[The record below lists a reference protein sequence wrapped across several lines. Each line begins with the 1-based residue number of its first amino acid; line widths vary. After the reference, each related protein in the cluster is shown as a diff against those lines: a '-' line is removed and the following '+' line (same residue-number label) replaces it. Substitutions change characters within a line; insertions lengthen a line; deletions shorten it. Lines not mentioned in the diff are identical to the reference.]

1 MKISVEDMIEKHF
14 SGDRKKAAAACEIT
28 VAFLNNMVS
37 QERTVSR
44 LENGDFILNSKK
56 AKIFKN
62 NVCVI

>member
-14 SGDRKKAAAACEIT
+14 NGDRKLAAAAADIT

-37 QERTVSR
+37 QDRDVLL

-56 AKIFKN
+56 SKIFNKKQQ
-62 NVCVI
+62 